1 MFKSHCNAFSVK
13 MKGYDK
19 GDRSQGF
26 TLPCN
31 RFVFNFHCTAFSI
44 KVKRCRCG
52 SNVWSRF
59 EVAFQVRDFRSHLK
73 DVFRG
78 FTLHS
83 ARIIQ
88 SSSLDTYIL

>member
-44 KVKRCRCG
+44 LKQRDVDVVAMYGRVSR
-52 SNVWSRF
+52 SRF
-59 EVAFQVRDFRSHLK
+59 KCAILD
-73 DVFRG
+73 
-78 FTLHS
+78 
-83 ARIIQ
+83 RI
-88 SSSLDTYIL
+88 